1 MEGILKKTPEN
12 LIGFYE
18 KLEVF
23 AQHHQLKGIERAK
36 KIILNRLN
44 EEKKHPRDG
53 SELGLARDE
62 GYDLAFKTIVFLLDE
77 TLSKTYR

>member
-12 LIGFYE
+12 LIDFYE
-18 KLEVF
+18 KLEDF

>member
-1 MEGILKKTPEN
+1 MENILKNTPEN
-12 LIGFYE
+12 LIDFHE

-23 AQHHQLKGIERAK
+23 AQHHQLKGIDRAK
-36 KIILNRLN
+36 KIILNRLK
-44 EEKKHPRDG
+44 EEENTPRDG
-53 SELGLARDE
+53 SDLGRARDE